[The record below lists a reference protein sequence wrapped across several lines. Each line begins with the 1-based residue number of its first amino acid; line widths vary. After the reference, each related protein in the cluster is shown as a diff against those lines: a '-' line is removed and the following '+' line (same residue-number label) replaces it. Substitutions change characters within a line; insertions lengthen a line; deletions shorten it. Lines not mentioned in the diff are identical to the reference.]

1 MCQLEVVPRGPALG
15 RGEPPEGEGRL
26 RAVPLVEGT
35 HQSRRLAGAE
45 SQEEGPSDAVAR
57 LDYVRVRSE
66 CGPGRDEVVELAQR
80 TGRSQAWQ
88 MKARM
93 MVLTCRCSGE
103 SDS

>member
-26 RAVPLVEGT
+26 RDVPLVEGT

-45 SQEEGPSDAVAR
+45 SHEEGPSNAVAR

-66 CGPGRDEVVELAQR
+66 CGPGRDEVVELGPADRQVA
-80 TGRSQAWQ
+80 SLAD
-88 MKARM
+88 
-93 MVLTCRCSGE
+93 E
-103 SDS
+103 SPNDGLDLPVQW